1 MRVVF
6 CGQVPKDSAYPES
19 NEDFF
24 KIDLEAGR
32 IAVSDGASESFDSKT
47 WARLLVSEFVRHPEI
62 NSRWVQNVVDLYA
75 AHYDLATLNWS
86 KVASFERGSFATLI
100 GVEFFK
106 NSNTLDILTIGDSL
120 CAVVGGESILQTF
133 PYSEAEQFK
142 ERPELLCT
150 RQENNEFI
158 SESGFYIRHLNSVN
172 LYPEKDQKVLLMTDA
187 LAEWTLRLASE
198 GNEKW
203 RELLSI
209 RTEHDLQNLVL
220 REREEKRMRV
230 DDVTLLVLDTRGDD
244 ADELPQP

>member
-1 MRVVF
+1 MRVAF
-6 CGQVPKDSAYPES
+6 CGQVPKDPVYPES

-24 KIDLEAGR
+24 EINLEAGR

-47 WARLLVSEFVRHPEI
+47 WAKLLVSEFIRLPEI
-62 NSRWVQNVVDLYA
+62 NSEWVQNVVDLYA
-75 AHYDLATLNWS
+75 AHYDIATLSWS
-86 KVASFERGSFATLI
+86 KLASFDRGSFATLI

-106 NSNTLDILTIGDSL
+106 DRNILDILTIGDSL
-120 CAVVGGESILQTF
+120 CAVVEGETIIQSF
-133 PYSEAEQFK
+133 PYTDAEEFK
-142 ERPELLCT
+142 QRPELLCT
-150 RQENNEFI
+150 RKENNEFI
-158 SESGFYIRHLNSVN
+158 GESGFYIKHLNSVA
-172 LYPEKDQKVLLMTDA
+172 LRPEKEITVLLMTDA

-209 RTEHDLQNLVL
+209 RAENDLQNLVL
-220 REREEKRMRV
+220 SEREEKRMRV